1 MISELAAS
9 VRSGATDP
17 VTMVNEAYDRIER
30 HDDVLN
36 AVVNLRP
43 RAESIAEAEV
53 HPRQGL
59 VAGLP
64 LLVKDMAR
72 AIGMRT
78 TFGSTL
84 FADAAPDTQDD
95 IYVARLK
102 AEGAIVIGKTNTPAF
117 GHTGVTTNL
126 LFGATG
132 NPWNPERSPGGSSG
146 GSAAALMAG
155 YSPLATTSDGG
166 GSTRG
171 PSSAVGLVGYK
182 PSMGAIGRNFTPR
195 WLNYSTMGVAGR
207 TVADC
212 VYEARIV
219 MGAARGDI
227 LSLPTGSVDPAPVRP
242 VRVLAVRTLRAGV
255 EPWIEAAFEATCSR
269 LSALGLDVMVS
280 PSPVD
285 PEALV
290 QHWFFSSAAEAA
302 QSLGVYRDRWDELD
316 ASFRFQLE
324 VGSKVTAAE
333 YIASQRA
340 RYEAA
345 AAFDDLLTPGT
356 VIIVPTCNTD
366 SWLKEGPLPTTAGG
380 VSSPS
385 ITFNTMDSNFT
396 GHPAVS
402 VPMGHDAH
410 GVPFGM
416 QIIAP
421 RFADGLAFGLAELL
435 EADALSSGAPW
446 LTVAPGYDT
455 WDRLIAS
462 TR

>member
-1 MISELAAS
+1 MISELAAT
-9 VRSGATDP
+9 VRSGATHP
-17 VTMVNEAYDRIER
+17 VELVNEAYDRIER
-30 HDDVLN
+30 HDGVLN

-43 RAESIAEAEV
+43 RAEAVAEAEA
-53 HPRQGL
+53 HSRTGL

-72 AIGMRT
+72 AIGLRT

-95 IYVARLK
+95 VYVARLK

-126 LFGATG
+126 VFGATG

-146 GSAAALMAG
+146 GSVAALMAG
-155 YSPLATTSDGG
+155 YTPLATTSDGG

-171 PSSAVGLVGYK
+171 PASAVGLVGYK

-212 VYEARIV
+212 AYEASIV

-227 LSLPTGSVDPAPVRP
+227 LSLPTGSVSVKPIRP
-242 VRVLAVRTLRAGV
+242 TRVLAIRTLRSGV
-255 EPWIEAAFEATCSR
+255 EPWIEAAMEALCGRIT
-269 LSALGLDVMVS
+269 AMGIDVAATA
-280 PSPVD
+280 SPVD
-285 PEALV
+285 PEELV
-290 QHWFFSSAAEAA
+290 HHWFFSSAAEAA
-302 QSLGVYRDRWDELD
+302 QSLGVYRDRWDEFD
-316 ASFRFQLE
+316 ASLRVQLQAGE
-324 VGSKVTAAE
+324 HVTAAQ

-356 VIIVPTCNTD
+356 VIITPTCNTD
-366 SWLKEGPLPTTAGG
+366 SWLKEGPLPTSAGG
-380 VSSPS
+380 VLSPA
-385 ITFNTMDSNFT
+385 ITLNTMDSNFT
-396 GHPAVS
+396 GHPAMS
-402 VPMGHDAH
+402 VPLGQDSH
-410 GVPFGM
+410 GVPFGL

-421 RFADGLAFGLAELL
+421 RFADGLAFGLAAAL
-435 EADALSSGAPW
+435 ESDALESGSPW
-446 LTVAPGYDT
+446 PTVAPGFST
-455 WDRLIAS
+455 WDRFI
-462 TR
+462 R